1 VEIFDK
7 FAESENIII
16 DGDNKIGKF
25 TLALYLIK
33 HKFNNITILTSVTKN
48 KILKKIKSLKNS
60 FEYFKDIE
68 KMVNIFSFRE
78 DWVELKNEYGI
89 NFLLQDFEKF
99 ISETQNDVIFFYKL
113 EYIFEYSDR
122 DIIDYFYTELLSYGI
137 KYKKK
142 LVFTLNKNVVNYDL
156 LTQYLIEDI
165 DLYLK
170 IYIQKDYRELEIS
183 FALTP
188 IIDRKYV
195 FIEENNKLSL
205 FTKDTSGYLKKDISV
220 VLIAQDKKI
229 QKFHKYIL
237 DKEHIHLSIIDS
249 IAPAMD
255 SILKNPDF
263 LIFYQNDIELSVC
276 ELSKKYDLYTKIMYL
291 INEDFIRVDDR
302 LKARDFGCIDLMN
315 FNTQKMHYILEL
327 EKYMQLGFYK
337 SDVIK
342 DSKIIDKVD
351 KFKNY
356 INLLL
361 KEKVLFTLLKVE
373 GELNNDLKIL
383 RDYDKFIKVNNY
395 NFLLIINLTK
405 QEVAN
410 ILFKKLTELVHI
422 IEVQDSID
430 LYFGEKLCIE

>member
-1 VEIFDK
+1 MEIFDK
-7 FAESENIII
+7 FSESENIII

-25 TLALYLIK
+25 TLALYLMK

-60 FEYFKDIE
+60 FEYFNDIE
-68 KMVNIFSFRE
+68 DIVNVYSFRE
-78 DWVELKNEYGI
+78 DWVDLKNEYGI

-99 ISETQNDVIFFYKL
+99 ISETKNDVIFFYKL

-122 DIIDYFYTELLSYGI
+122 DIIDCFYNELLSYGI

-170 IYIQKDYRELEIS
+170 LYIQKDYREVEIS

-195 FIEENNKLSL
+195 FIEENKKLSL
-205 FTKDTSGYLKKDISV
+205 FTKDTSGYLKKDISL
-220 VLIAQDKKI
+220 VLIAQDKNI
-229 QKFHKYIL
+229 QRFHKYIL
-237 DKEHIHLSIIDS
+237 DKEHINLTIVDS
-249 IAPAMD
+249 IAPSMD

-263 LIFYQNDIELSVC
+263 LIFSQNEIEFSVC

-302 LKARDFGCIDLMN
+302 LKARDFGCVDMIN
-315 FNTQKMHYILEL
+315 FNTQKMHYVLEL
-327 EKYMQLGFYK
+327 EKYMQFGFYK

-342 DSKIIDKVD
+342 DSQKINKVD
-351 KFKNY
+351 EFKDY
-356 INLLL
+356 VSLLL
-361 KEKVLFTLLKVE
+361 EERVLFTLIKIE
-373 GELNNDLKIL
+373 GELNNDLKVL
-383 RDYDKFIKVNNY
+383 RSYDKFIQIEEY
-395 NFLLIINLTK
+395 HILLIINLIK
-405 QEVAN
+405 EEVSH
-410 ILFKKLTELVHI
+410 ILFKKLTELAHI
-422 IEVQDSID
+422 VDIQDSID
-430 LYFGEKLCIE
+430 LYFGNKLCID